1 MKGRF
6 FTMQERLPP
15 NDPREWIRRARSSLA
30 IAHGRGPDIYS
41 EDLCFQA
48 QQAAEKALKAVFIA
62 RALPLPFIH
71 DISDLLLRLEK
82 SGLFIPDEIKSTSRL
97 TPFAVHTRYPGF
109 ELPVSE
115 EEYAEALALAESVVN
130 WAQKVILD

>member
-1 MKGRF
+1 MIPGNGY
-6 FTMQERLPP
+6 EGHGAVLPSP
-15 NDPREWIRRARSSLA
+15 TVVDRIF
-30 IAHGRGPDIYS
+30 IQK
-41 EDLCFQA
+41 DLCFQA

-109 ELPVSE
+109 E
-115 EEYAEALALAESVVN
+115 YR
-130 WAQKVILD
+130 